1 MVGFG
6 MILGAAASGWSNAE
20 LDEIK
25 EQRKARLEELDR
37 QYKADEAEKDR
48 QFRKTEGQ
56 TDREASRENLR
67 NSQEFTRSENEKNR
81 AANGD
86 LITTDTGDTMV
97 RVGDRATPLK
107 DAETGKTVRA
117 AAKSTDKPAEVATA
131 EWLVQQGVAKDSDQA
146 WKMVR
151 GARTDPEKSRAAIY
165 KAHMAALTQDGRA
178 RREKMADVQ
187 KEAMR
192 LTDEA
197 MRMLDEADA
206 AEESG
211 SAEPA
216 TSGSPAAASAPAT
229 KTQDTEEVV
238 TPANV
243 VPSDPAKRVVGKI
256 YLNKQGRKARWT
268 GKGWEPVK

>member
-56 TDREASRENLR
+56 TDREAQRKNLMDQQ
-67 NSQEFTRSENEKNR
+67 SFTASENEKNR
-81 AANGD
+81 ASNAD
-86 LITTDTGDTMV
+86 LLTTDEGDSVV
-97 RVGDRATPLK
+97 RSGDKVKPLTDEEGNKVRLAATSK
-107 DAETGKTVRA
+107 
-117 AAKSTDKPAEVATA
+117 DKPAEVSTA
-131 EWLVQQGVAKDSDQA
+131 EWLVQNGVAKDAKDA
-146 WKMVR
+146 WRLVR

-165 KAHMAALTQDGRA
+165 KAHLALLKPELGARPEDGAAI
-178 RREKMADVQ
+178 Q

-192 LTDEA
+192 LTDEV
-197 MRMLDEADA
+197 MKQLDEADA

-211 SAEPA
+211 SAVPA
-216 TSGSPAAASAPAT
+216 TAGEPAAASAPAT

-256 YLNKQGRKARWT
+256 YLNKQGQKARWT